1 MSQSPYDQVVAY
13 ILENQTKF
21 YRLAYSYTRNREAA
35 LDVVQNAICKAL
47 EKYQDIRNL
56 NYLKTWFYRVLVN
69 ECLIFLQKNKKEFI
83 CEPEGMRE
91 EPYFEPAY
99 EQGSGIYELINALPE
114 QNKTVIMLHYYEE
127 MTLKEISKILDVNL
141 STVKSRLYA
150 GLNKLKQSL
159 EEVSI

>member
-83 CEPEGMRE
+83 CEPEEMRE